1 MKQKNKFDGDIVIVG
16 GGITGSSLACLL
28 GEAGFSIILLD
39 NDIKSEHTPEN
50 KDPRVFAITIASKEF
65 LGRQAHGFL

>member
-1 MKQKNKFDGDIVIVG
+1 MKQKNKFDADIVIVG

-50 KDPRVFAITIASKEF
+50 KDPRVFAITIASERILRKAGAWF
-65 LGRQAHGFL
+65 L